1 MRTAEPGLL
10 RSSWFLKGGHW
21 TKVEDHV
28 DPSDKNTR
36 RIIPEDIKRG
46 VFQFH
51 TRHVALA
58 AGSRQVTSSV
68 PFSDGL
74 LSRERAIS
82 RGYGSSAVGRF
93 DLPPSVVDQL
103 DALQHVAVGGSGWGA
118 IWWIW
123 GPFFG
128 IMSCSSALWMTLL
141 RPSMLSTHLGVT

>member
-1 MRTAEPGLL
+1 MIKEPKMMRTAEPSLL

-28 DPSDKNTR
+28 DPSDRNTR
-36 RIIPEDIKRG
+36 RIIPEYVERG

-51 TRHVALA
+51 TRIVAVV
-58 AGSRQVTSSV
+58 AGSRQATSSV

-74 LSRERAIS
+74 LSLKRAVC

-103 DALQHVAVGGSGWGA
+103 DALQHVAVGGSGRGA
-118 IWWIW
+118 I
-123 GPFFG
+123 
-128 IMSCSSALWMTLL
+128 LWM
-141 RPSMLSTHLGVT
+141 